1 VTLPSPGD
9 LSADSISRERDD
21 AERLRKR
28 LQLASEVTQLGAWDL
43 DPATG
48 AVEADHRARALFGI
62 DGSAPA
68 TLDALTAGLHDED
81 RERVRAGIAGML
93 ASGRAFL
100 DDCRAGRDGAV
111 RWIAV
116 AADAHQGPGE
126 AAPRVLGI
134 VHDVS
139 DRKRAE
145 EEHARLVAELS
156 RAVHVS
162 EMFVGILGHDLRNPL
177 SAVLAGAQI
186 LRHDLLDAR
195 SARVVGR
202 IVSSGERMARM
213 IEQLLDFTRARLGEG
228 ISLDRVPLDLAQL
241 AREIVDECR
250 AASPSASLRIAALG
264 ETGGAWDRDRVS
276 QVLSNLVGNAL
287 HHGESGGEVAV
298 SLDGTDPAL
307 VSLAVHNRGAVP
319 ADLLP
324 VLFDPFRGT
333 REPQRDS
340 APSRGLGLGL
350 YVARQI
356 ALAHGGE
363 LAVVVLDGGTTFTL
377 RLPRSVADVSLA
389 QQNLARD
396 EEQAAFEQLSG
407 RPSVSSVTAHLFG
420 SAALHERAPTEHAK
434 IVARYAELLG
444 MALERRAYRGQ
455 GERLSGELRALAE
468 RLGDLGASPRE
479 VTEVHARALGGAV
492 RGATAKKSAA
502 LLAEGRMLA
511 LELMGNLASYYRRRS
526 RGPGRAGAVG
536 P

>member
-1 VTLPSPGD
+1 VSLASQGD
-9 LSADSISRERDD
+9 HLADSISRERDD

-28 LQLASEVTQLGAWDL
+28 LQLASEVTQLGSWDL

-48 AVEADHRARALFGI
+48 AVEADERALALLGVE
-62 DGSAPA
+62 GAGPW
-68 TLDALTAGLHDED
+68 TLDALTAGLHPED
-81 RERVRAGIAGML
+81 RQRVRSGIAGML
-93 ASGRAFL
+93 ASGRAFF
-100 DDCRAGRDGAV
+100 DDCRAGCDGSV

-162 EMFVGILGHDLRNPL
+162 ELFVGILGHDLRNPL

-195 SARVVGR
+195 SARVLAR

-228 ISLDRVPLDLAQL
+228 ISVDRGSFDLAQL
-241 AREIVDECR
+241 ATEIVDECR
-250 AASPSASLRIAALG
+250 SASPAASLRVASVG
-264 ETGGAWDRDRVS
+264 ETVGEWDRDRVS

-287 HHGESGGEVAV
+287 QHGVSGGEVLV
-298 SLDGTDPAL
+298 TLDGSDPAQ
-307 VSLAVHNRGAVP
+307 VSLAVHNGGAVP
-319 ADLLP
+319 PELLP
-324 VLFDPFRGT
+324 VLFDAFRGT
-333 REPQRDS
+333 REPPRDA

-363 LAVVVLDGGTTFTL
+363 LAVAVADGGTTFTL
-377 RLPRSVADVSLA
+377 SLPRSMADVSRSQQDLA
-389 QQNLARD
+389 HD
-396 EEQAAFEQLSG
+396 EEQAAFAQLAG
-407 RPSVSSVTAHLFG
+407 RPSISAVTAHLFG
-420 SAALHERAPTEHAK
+420 SAALHERAPSEHAT
-434 IVARYAELLG
+434 IVARYGELLG
-444 MALERRAYRGQ
+444 MALDRRAYRGQ
-455 GERLSGELRALAE
+455 GERLSDELRALAE

-492 RGATAKKSAA
+492 RGATAKKSQA
-502 LLAEGRMLA
+502 LFAEGRMLA

-526 RGPGRAGAVG
+526 RGPGRAGGAG